1 MGIHSVF
8 AAAGIV
14 LLAFGAAQAQSVAT
28 DASGRTLYTF
38 DQDSGGTSSC
48 YDQCAV
54 NWPPV
59 LGQEGSE
66 MGPDWSLVP
75 RNDGTMQ
82 MAYKGKPVYYYIGDQ
97 NPGDVTGDGKGGVW
111 HVLTP

>member
-1 MGIHSVF
+1 MRLGSGW

-14 LLAFGAAQAQSVAT
+14 LLTLGAAQAQPVGT

-38 DQDSGGTSSC
+38 DKDSGGTSAC

-66 MGPDWSLVP
+66 MGPGWSLVP
-75 RNDGTMQ
+75 RTDGTMQ
-82 MAYKGKPVYYYIGDQ
+82 MAYKGKPVYHYIGDQ

-111 HVLTP
+111 HVLQP